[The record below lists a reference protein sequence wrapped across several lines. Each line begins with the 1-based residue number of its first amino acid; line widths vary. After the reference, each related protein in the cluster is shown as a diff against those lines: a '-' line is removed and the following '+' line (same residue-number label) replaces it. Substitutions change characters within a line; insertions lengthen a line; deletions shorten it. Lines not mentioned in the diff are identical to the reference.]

1 MKLKS
6 AALAAAVLTV
16 AGLGASVPTAGAQE
30 AGALAVNNCN
40 GTMTSDNN
48 MGSFYTRI
56 PAYVSKTGSTT
67 HRYSRCN
74 MAQGANG
81 DHVKALQRILNNCYA
96 RGLTVDGDFGAN
108 TKKALEYAQRLASP
122 SVTVDGVWGPNT
134 LHGVNLPGFDSNGQF
149 NGHCYSQVY

>member
-1 MKLKS
+1 MKRKS

-16 AGLGASVPTAGAQE
+16 AGPGASVPTAGAQE
-30 AGALAVNNCN
+30 AGALVVNNCN

-74 MAQGANG
+74 MA
-81 DHVKALQRILNNCYA
+81 K
-96 RGLTVDGDFGAN
+96 RG
-108 TKKALEYAQRLASP
+108 
-122 SVTVDGVWGPNT
+122 
-134 LHGVNLPGFDSNGQF
+134 
-149 NGHCYSQVY
+149 